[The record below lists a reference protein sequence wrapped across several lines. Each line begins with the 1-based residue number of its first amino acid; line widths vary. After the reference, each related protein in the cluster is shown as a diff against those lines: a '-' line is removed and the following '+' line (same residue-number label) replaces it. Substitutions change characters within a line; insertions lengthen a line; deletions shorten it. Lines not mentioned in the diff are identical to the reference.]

1 MDLGEHAHVNRHVN
15 RCLSARAYRTM
26 VTRAPDVCMTLQLGS
41 GTILDCNDAVR
52 TTLGYAPAEVV
63 GRSILAFA
71 LQDGSDTNR
80 DSWELLA
87 THADLPASNMQV
99 KRKDGGAVDVC
110 LSARGVRDDTGRIAF
125 GLAVLR
131 TRGADRRA
139 GAEAQAHDMA
149 RLKGLLYAISV
160 AEERE
165 RRRIAAG
172 LHDELGQLLAIAKL
186 KLGRLGT
193 TDDAADRAQL
203 ASDLGALID
212 QASRAARAST
222 FELSSPVLQQFG
234 LDAAIESLGER
245 MQRMAGLAFR
255 FESDRVTC
263 TLPDDVPVV
272 LLRVVRE
279 LLFNAQKHAEARNV
293 SVSVRR
299 TDTACTI
306 QVEDDG
312 VGFDAIGVS
321 TFTPAGGYGLFSAQ
335 AQIESVGGSFAIGRR
350 PGGGTRATVVVPLP
364 APS

>member
-1 MDLGEHAHVNRHVN
+1 MDHGVQAQANPG
-15 RCLSARAYRTM
+15 LSASAYRTI

-41 GTILDCNDAVR
+41 GTILDCNDVVR
-52 TTLGYAPAEVV
+52 TTLGYAPAEMV

-71 LQDGSDTNR
+71 FPDGSEATRDT
-80 DSWELLA
+80 WQMLA
-87 THADLPASNMQV
+87 SHADLPPSNMLV
-99 KRKDGGAVDVC
+99 KRKDGGSVDVC

-131 TRGADRRA
+131 TRGTDRRA
-139 GAEAQAHDMA
+139 GADAPANDMA

-186 KLGRLGT
+186 KLGRLGA
-193 TDDAADRAQL
+193 TDTLVDRAQL
-203 ASDLGALID
+203 TADLGALID

-234 LDAAIESLGER
+234 LDAAIASLGER
-245 MQRMAGLAFR
+245 MERMTGLGFH
-255 FESDRVTC
+255 FESDGEPC

-279 LLFNAQKHAEARNV
+279 LLFNVQKHAQARSAWV
-293 SVSVRR
+293 TVRR
-299 TDTACTI
+299 TREVCTI
-306 QVEDDG
+306 LVDDDG
-312 VGFDAIGVS
+312 VGFEAKRVS
-321 TFTPAGGYGLFSAQ
+321 SFTPAGGYGLFSAQ
-335 AQIESVGGSFAIGRR
+335 AQIESVGGSFAIGPR
-350 PGGGTRATVVVPLP
+350 PGGGTRATLIVPLP
-364 APS
+364 TTSGFG

>member
-1 MDLGEHAHVNRHVN
+1 
-15 RCLSARAYRTM
+15 
-26 VTRAPDVCMTLQLGS
+26 
-41 GTILDCNDAVR
+41 
-52 TTLGYAPAEVV
+52 
-63 GRSILAFA
+63 
-71 LQDGSDTNR
+71 
-80 DSWELLA
+80 
-87 THADLPASNMQV
+87 
-99 KRKDGGAVDVC
+99 
-110 LSARGVRDDTGRIAF
+110 
-125 GLAVLR
+125 VLR
-131 TRGADRRA
+131 TRGTDRRV

-186 KLGRLGT
+186 KLGRLGA

-203 ASDLGALID
+203 TTDLGVLID

-255 FESDRVTC
+255 FDTDGVPC

-279 LLFNAQKHAEARNV
+279 LLFNVQKHADAGAV
-293 SVSVRR
+293 SVKVRR
-299 TDTACTI
+299 ADAACTI
-306 QVEDDG
+306 VVEDDG
-312 VGFDAIGVS
+312 VGFDPCGVS

-335 AQIESVGGSFAIGRR
+335 AQIESVGGRFAIGPR
-350 PGGGTRATVVVPLP
+350 PGGGTRATLVVPLP

>member
-1 MDLGEHAHVNRHVN
+1 MDHHVQTQVSSG
-15 RCLSARAYRTM
+15 LSASAYRTI

-71 LQDGSDTNR
+71 CPDASAATR
-80 DSWELLA
+80 DSWQTLA
-87 THADLPASNMQV
+87 SGGDLPASNMLV

-131 TRGADRRA
+131 TRGLDRRA
-139 GAEAQAHDMA
+139 GADAQTNDMA

-186 KLGRLGT
+186 KLGRLGA
-193 TDDAADRAQL
+193 TDTPADRAQL
-203 ASDLGALID
+203 TADLGALID

-245 MQRMAGLAFR
+245 MGRMTGLGFH
-255 FESDRVTC
+255 FESDGAPC

-279 LLFNAQKHAEARNV
+279 LLFNVQKHAQARQA
-293 SVSVRR
+293 SVTVRR
-299 TDTACTI
+299 TRESCTI
-306 QVEDDG
+306 LVEDDG
-312 VGFDAIGVS
+312 VGFEAKRVS
-321 TFTPAGGYGLFSAQ
+321 SFTPAGGYGLFSAQ
-335 AQIESVGGSFAIGRR
+335 AQIESVGGSFAIAAR
-350 PGGGTRATVVVPLP
+350 PEGGTRATLVVPLP
-364 APS
+364 ATSEAS

>member
-1 MDLGEHAHVNRHVN
+1 MDLGEHAHVDRG
-15 RCLSARAYRTM
+15 LSARAYRTM

-71 LQDGSDTNR
+71 LQDGSDATR
-80 DSWELLA
+80 DSWQLLA

-99 KRKDGGAVDVC
+99 KRKDGGTVDVC

-131 TRGADRRA
+131 MRGTDRRA

-186 KLGRLGT
+186 KLGRLGA

-203 ASDLGALID
+203 TTDLGVLID

-245 MQRMAGLAFR
+245 MQRMAGIAFR
-255 FESDRVTC
+255 FESDGVAC

-279 LLFNAQKHAEARNV
+279 LLFNVQKHAEAGSV
-293 SVSVRR
+293 HVSVRR
-299 TDTACTI
+299 TTDACTI
-306 QVEDDG
+306 WVEDDG
-312 VGFDAIGVS
+312 VGFDPTGIS
-321 TFTPAGGYGLFSAQ
+321 TFTPAGGYGLYSAQ
-335 AQIESVGGSFAIGRR
+335 AQIESVGGRFAIGSL
-350 PGGGTRATVVVPLP
+350 PGGGTRATLVVPLP

>member
-1 MDLGEHAHVNRHVN
+1 MSDGVQALANPG
-15 RCLSARAYRTM
+15 LSASAYRTI

-71 LQDGSDTNR
+71 FPDGSDTTR
-80 DSWELLA
+80 DSWQTLA
-87 THADLPASNMQV
+87 SRADLPASRMQV

-139 GAEAQAHDMA
+139 GAEAQANDMA

-186 KLGRLGT
+186 KLGRLGA
-193 TDDAADRAQL
+193 TDTPGDRAQL
-203 ASDLGALID
+203 VADLGALID

-245 MQRMAGLAFR
+245 MERMTGLGFR
-255 FESDRVTC
+255 FESDGVPC

-279 LLFNAQKHAEARNV
+279 LLFNVQKHARAHQA
-293 SVSVRR
+293 SVTVRR
-299 TDTACTI
+299 ADDTCTI
-306 QVEDDG
+306 LVEDDG
-312 VGFDAIGVS
+312 VGFEAKGVS
-321 TFTPAGGYGLFSAQ
+321 TFTRAGGYGLFSAQ
-335 AQIESVGGSFAIGRR
+335 AQIESVGGTFAIGPR
-350 PGGGTRATVVVPLP
+350 PEGGTRASLVVPLP
-364 APS
+364 APSGVG